1 MSLPTPKQFVPL
13 APNTMKTRPEIRGW
27 LRPAYSLALAI
38 LALAAAPTSL
48 MAQATANPPER
59 MTYQG
64 FLVDGN
70 GIALGTGNSP
80 GIAAPKNYDIIFKIF
95 NHETLGGGANLLWA
109 EQQTV
114 TVDKGYFSV
123 LLGEGASTGDPRP
136 ALSTLFT
143 GPTASDR
150 YVGVTV
156 KGIGANNSNVDI
168 LPRLRLLTSPYAYLA
183 GQAIKVVRTDN
194 GADLLTSS
202 GNAITVN
209 GAMTA
214 GSFTGVG
221 SGLTQINAAN
231 ISSGVL
237 NADRIP
243 NLNASKIT
251 AGTISDA
258 LLSGNI
264 ARRNTGNTFTGD
276 QVIDGHAWVGING
289 VAGTVGYGKA
299 MILSGA
305 PGGENTDPLWLARY
319 NNGGNSS
326 ELRVNIGDDP
336 GSVGDRLVIGTT
348 GGGGFNQTGTWNPYF
363 ALTAQG
369 VLEFRPGLAGKEINA
384 GKIGYQVFDDAL
396 GIVGAG
402 TSGSNRKIS
411 MWAEGGLNL
420 HGHIA
425 NGLNVHNQNGLM
437 FNVPANYIQVYHS
450 SVKTKSFIMFRYD
463 SGVAI
468 RGFGGGWGNASGS
481 ERTITWDGDGNWDVS
496 SDRKMKKDIVD
507 AEPMLDRALK
517 VQIRRFRWKQEA
529 DDAKLTWGVIAQELQ
544 PLFPEMVSVQEGPE
558 SDGPKETNLAV
569 GYSAFGMVA
578 IKAIQELKVQQDAET
593 AGLKAE
599 ISEMK
604 AMMAQMKSQMQE
616 VLQANSELRSRLDK
630 ARTTAAVER

>member
-27 LRPAYSLALAI
+27 LRPAYSVALAI

-70 GIALGTGNSP
+70 GTALGN
-80 GIAAPKNYDIIFKIF
+80 AAPKNYDIIFKIF
-95 NHETLGGGANLLWA
+95 NHETLGGGVNLLWA

-243 NLNASKIT
+243 NLDASKIT
-251 AGTISDA
+251 AGTLWDG

-276 QVIDGHAWVGING
+276 QVIDGHAWVGVNG
-289 VAGTVGYGKA
+289 IGGTVGYGKA

-305 PGGENTDPLWLARY
+305 PNSENTDPLWLARY
-319 NNGGNSS
+319 NNGINNS
-326 ELRVNIGDDP
+326 ELRINIGDDP
-336 GSVGDRLVIGTT
+336 GAVGDRLVIGTT
-348 GGGGFNQTGTWNPYF
+348 VGGGFNQTGTWTPYF

-384 GKIGYQVFDDAL
+384 GKIGYAVFTDGLD
-396 GIVGAG
+396 IVGAG
-402 TSGSNRKIS
+402 TSGSSRKINLF
-411 MWAEGGLNL
+411 AEGGANFSGPINAGAVNGSTYTAGGRSQVLWWGFKAL
-420 HGHIA
+420 HQTINSRYVDIWRA
-425 NGLNVHNQNGLM
+425 DNGFVFDQYGAM
-437 FNVPANYIQVYHS
+437 
-450 SVKTKSFIMFRYD
+450 
-463 SGVAI
+463 
-468 RGFGGGWGNASGS
+468 GNAGGS
-481 ERTITWDGDGNWDVS
+481 TFRRAVWDGDSNWDFS
-496 SDRKMKKDIVD
+496 SDRNLKKDIVD
-507 AEPMLDRALK
+507 SEQLLDK
-517 VQIRRFRWKQEA
+517 VLQVQVRRYRWKDEVDTA
-529 DDAKLTWGVIAQELQ
+529 THKLGVIAQELQ
-544 PLFPEMVSVQEGPE
+544 PIFPEMVTATTNKDGSEGHL
-558 SDGPKETNLAV
+558 TV
-569 GYSAFGMVA
+569 GYGDFAVIA
-578 IKAIQELKVQQDAET
+578 IKAIQELKVQHDAET
-593 AGLKAE
+593 AGIKAE
-599 ISEMK
+599 LSEMK
-604 AMMAQMKSQMQE
+604 AVMAQMKSQMQE
-616 VLQANSELRSRLDK
+616 VLQANSELRSRLEK